1 MKQKTIDI
9 PIYGC
14 KLTMILAKDLPEI
27 GKKYKIKEDLSNFGA
42 FTYKHESE
50 YRHYLVVFQSDWRP
64 NVVHEIVH
72 IVNHI
77 YSDCFMQL
85 DRKNDEPQAYLSG
98 WLYEQIDKFLLTFKS
113 E

>member
-9 PIYGC
+9 PIYKC
-14 KLTMILAKDLPEI
+14 KLTMILSENLNEI
-27 GKKYKIKEDLSNFGA
+27 GKKYNIELDVSNFGA
-42 FTYKHESE
+42 FTHKIESK
-50 YRHYLVVFQSDWRP
+50 YRHYLVVFNSDWRP

-77 YSDCFMQL
+77 YLDSFMEL
-85 DRKNDEPQAYLSG
+85 DRINDEPQAYLSG